1 MRKFS
6 IFALIG
12 LVLVGCAS
20 APKVTGSSVEST
32 KQPDWVT
39 KGKKSSTLKY
49 VVGNGKMSNFSNSK
63 KRAEA
68 DARDQIALWVST
80 SVTVTLKNYTQDA
93 GVGGE
98 TQAIEFME
106 NVSQQTS
113 KVALRGVEIEDFWSA
128 PDGTIFVLASIPI
141 ANVEKALEEN
151 VAASEF
157 ARKEEAAFAEF
168 KAREAF
174 AAAGIE

>member
-6 IFALIG
+6 IVA
-12 LVLVGCAS
+12 LVGLILVSCAGT
-20 APKVTGSSVEST
+20 PKVTGSSVEST

-39 KGKKSSTLKY
+39 RGKKSNTLKY
-49 VVGNGKMSNFSNSK
+49 VVGNGKMSNFANSK

-68 DARDQIALWVST
+68 DARDQIALWIST
-80 SVTVTLKNYTQDA
+80 SVSVTLKNYTQDA

-106 NVSQQTS
+106 NVSRQTS
-113 KVALRGVEIEDFWSA
+113 NVALRGVEIEDFWAA

-141 ANVEKALEEN
+141 ANVEKALDEN
-151 VAASEF
+151 VAASSF

-174 AAAGIE
+174 RAAGIE